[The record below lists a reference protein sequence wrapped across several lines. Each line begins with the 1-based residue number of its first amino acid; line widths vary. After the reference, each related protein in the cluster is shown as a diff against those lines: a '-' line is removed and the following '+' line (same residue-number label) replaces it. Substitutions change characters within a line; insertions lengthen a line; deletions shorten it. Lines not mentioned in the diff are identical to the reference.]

1 MQSAR
6 ELIGMPLLTRTG
18 ERAGYIR
25 GLSTDRT
32 LRHIRNAECCDEEEE
47 EFSLPYSAIKPGR
60 DAAMVLT
67 LRRRPCERAVPAPF
81 SRAVYTPAGEFV
93 GQIEDLLADGCNI
106 LSVQLSDGRTVSPFR
121 LRAGENCAILLPER
135 EQTPAPAPAP
145 APAPQEQPPARKN
158 NAGSRLLTGKTL
170 PADLL
175 DARGN
180 VLARRG
186 TVVGAETIRRALANQ
201 KLFELTLLCTRSG
214 L

>member
-1 MQSAR
+1 MQEYASDF
-6 ELIGMPLLTRTG
+6 IGKPLFTRGG
-18 ERAGYIR
+18 ERAGYVKNVQ
-25 GLSTDRT
+25 TDRAV
-32 LRHIRNAECCDEEEE
+32 RRIRNLECCDEEEE

-106 LSVQLSDGRTVSPFR
+106 LSVQLSDGRTVSPSR

-145 APAPQEQPPARKN
+145 QEEPPARKN